1 MDAADFATEISFR
14 IMKPGVPAPQG
25 LSELG
30 TMFERAGLPL
40 DVMNTVLPETD
51 DALRRITTELSNLPG
66 RSTFATCAVI
76 HKSVQD
82 SATLGSAVCV
92 GATMAFVHVTLHGH
106 LKHPSLWLD
115 SRGGGLEIHRALQKV
130 KAPAAVEA
138 TLDQWLKDVSPTQ
151 SIGTLAIGS
160 ALGNNEPSLFDSVV
174 AATKK
179 IPKGGWLVMESG
191 NLPSRREIASTLI
204 ARKWF
209 NLRFDAQTTAA
220 DHPTWGN
227 GLLLLQRS
235 GVQIL

>member
-1 MDAADFATEISFR
+1 MDAADFAAAITFR

-51 DALRRITTELSNLPG
+51 DALRRITTELSTLPG

-76 HKSVQD
+76 HKCAQEG
-82 SATLGSAVCV
+82 ATLGSTVCW
-92 GATMAFVHVTLHGH
+92 GATMAFAHMTLHGH
-106 LKHPSLWLD
+106 LEHPSLWLD
-115 SRGGGLEIHRALQKV
+115 NSGGALETHRAMQRV
-130 KAPAAVEA
+130 RAPAAIAA
-138 TLDQWLKDVSPTQ
+138 TLDQWLKDASPAQ

-160 ALGNNEPSLFDSVV
+160 ALGNSEPSLLDSIV

-191 NLPSRREIASTLI
+191 NMPSRREIAETLV

-209 NLRFDAQTTAA
+209 NLRFDGQTTAA
-220 DHPTWGN
+220 DHPTWGH

-235 GVQIL
+235 GVQSL